1 VTEQPEGTASFRTM
15 GLFAGFG
22 PEDADA
28 LLGAGEAVSY
38 PPGQAIFEIGDHGDA
53 MYVILRGEAQVDV
66 GARFHVLRAG
76 DFFGEMA
83 VLAPGKRMAT
93 VRADGEVEALRISA
107 EGFQEFLIQR
117 PRVALSIM
125 KGSCSGC
132 ARWSSASTP
141 GWRRASSGNQVEDGS
156 SPTAPSACSRRRSMW
171 PRCRPVS
178 SIM

>member
-1 VTEQPEGTASFRTM
+1 MTEQPGGTASFRTM

-22 PEDADA
+22 SEDADA
-28 LLGAGEAVSY
+28 LLSAGEAVSY

-53 MYVILRGEAQVDV
+53 MYVILSGEAQVDV

-93 VRADGEVEALRISA
+93 VRADGEVQALRISA

-125 KGSCSGC
+125 KGLVL
-132 ARWSSASTP
+132 RL
-141 GWRRASSGNQVEDGS
+141 REVEQRID
-156 SPTAPSACSRRRSMW
+156 AWMA
-171 PRCRPVS
+171 
-178 SIM
+178 